1 MKIEIDPYSGFC
13 FGVITAIEKAEK
25 LLEQGFPLYC
35 LGDLVHNNVEMERLQ
50 KKGLRTIQ
58 YEEYRQMKDAV
69 VLIRAHGEP
78 PETYEIARNNN
89 ITLIDAT
96 CPVVLQLQKKIK
108 QTFQAN
114 NEIQIVIFGK
124 QGHAEVNGL
133 VGQTHGNAIVIS
145 NTKDLEQL
153 DLSKP
158 IAIFSQTTQSP
169 DKYNEI
175 VSELKKKME
184 AVGNVEKLECV
195 NSICRQVSLRDKELK
210 KFAQKHD
217 VIIFVSGKQSSNG
230 KALFEVCQS
239 VNPQSYFISEA
250 SEIQFEWFNNASS
263 VGVCG
268 ATSTPMWLMKNIAE
282 YIESK
287 IKS

>member
-25 LLEQGFPLYC
+25 LLEQGVPLYC
-35 LGDLVHNNVEMERLQ
+35 LGDLVHNNVEMERLE

-58 YEEYRQMKDAV
+58 YNEFKQMKDAV

-78 PETYEIARNNN
+78 PETYEIAQKNN

-108 QTFQAN
+108 QTYQAN

-133 VGQTHGNAIVIS
+133 VGQTHGNAIVI
-145 NTKDLEQL
+145 NDLKDLEQL

-175 VSELKKKME
+175 VLELKKKME
-184 AVGNVEKLECV
+184 AIGNVEKLVCV

-230 KALFEVCQS
+230 KALFEVCKS

-250 SEIQFEWFNNASS
+250 NEIRFEWFNHANS

-282 YIESK
+282 YIESYT
-287 IKS
+287 KS